1 MHVVHFLET
10 AQKVHHACGAL
21 FGNSTKSAPC
31 KCPFIS
37 SAPKVYRYV
46 RVVLLLFHIKCT
58 NTPVNF
64 WCGFAQAAPKAFQYV
79 CVASVLSHM
88 ECTQIRKYCCSL
100 ELVANQGPAPASFG
114 LLNKKV
120 RTHVPALARAP
131 PHAFSRC
138 FATLSRQLWTLVNVI
153 FILRSKQWQQLR
165 CKPPAGASST
175 REGAFYCAILALPSG
190 KRPYRLV
197 CST

>member
-1 MHVVHFLET
+1 MHVGALVVHFLETAQKVHNCYGALVVHFLET

-100 ELVANQGPAPASFG
+100 ELVANQGAAPASFG

-120 RTHVPALARAP
+120 RTHGPRGSGLLYPCSLAVSAVAEAAAGPWR
-131 PHAFSRC
+131 
-138 FATLSRQLWTLVNVI
+138 N
-153 FILRSKQWQQLR
+153 RSGR
-165 CKPPAGASST
+165 
-175 REGAFYCAILALPSG
+175 
-190 KRPYRLV
+190 
-197 CST
+197 